1 MTLWHKSEES
11 AKGSGLVVVK
21 NGKNAGV
28 MTAYEHR
35 SQAPAGK
42 WCYLT
47 ELLKLEQENKKLQEK
62 LEITVK
68 ALDKIVNYNS
78 VAEQVDKY
86 HHIVID
92 VREICKEALAKIK
105 EIG

>member
-1 MTLWHKSEES
+1 MILWHKSTES

-21 NGKNAGV
+21 NGKNVGV

-47 ELLKLEQENKKLQEK
+47 KFLKLEQENKKLQEK
-62 LEITVK
+62 LEIAVK
-68 ALDKIVNYNS
+68 SIKA
-78 VAEQVDKY
+78 
-86 HHIVID
+86 VI
-92 VREICKEALAKIK
+92 REEGDNIDGGMLMFLTEALAEVK
-105 EIG
+105 ETK